1 MLTISEQKVKTILKE
16 ISTKKSTGVD
26 MMPPILV
33 RLASNYLAGPLSQS
47 VNNSIKKDCLPKTQR
62 LSQLLPWIRK
72 QMTKT
77 LY

>member
-1 MLTISEQKVKTILKE
+1 
-16 ISTKKSTGVD
+16 
-26 MMPPILV
+26 MMPPILI

-47 VNNSIKKDCLPKTQR
+47 VNNSIKKDCFPKTQR

-72 QMTKT
+72 QMAKT